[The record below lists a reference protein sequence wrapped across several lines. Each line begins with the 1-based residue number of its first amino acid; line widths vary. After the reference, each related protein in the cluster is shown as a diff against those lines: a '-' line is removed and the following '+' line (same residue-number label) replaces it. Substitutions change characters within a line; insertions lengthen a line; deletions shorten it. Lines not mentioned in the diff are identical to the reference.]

1 MHTHQLR
8 RALVCAIAGALAA
21 GALAG
26 PAMAASDAAPDAP
39 EGRKAG
45 ADQHEYLTVRKSG
58 SDPIGYIIGVRKSGG
73 MQPAFVTVPNAGGDP
88 IGYIIG
94 VL

>member
-26 PAMAASDAAPDAP
+26 PAMAANDAAPDAP

-45 ADQHEYLTVRKSG
+45 H
-58 SDPIGYIIGVRKSGG
+58 DPIGYIIGVRKSGG

-88 IGYIIG
+88 IGYIIA